1 MSLVDSTIIA
11 ATVSAIVAFVIL
23 VISNFLIHPRRW
35 KRNLKVKTL
44 ERRLEVYGALLT
56 ILDSM
61 AEKAKRQA
69 KEEEKYEPH
78 TMENPY
84 DYYRLSKIFERENYL
99 LSDKL
104 SQLWLQFIQRD
115 TYFAV
120 YRPIKEGHGLLDA
133 NFTDMHALVRKEYA
147 ELKQQYKKI
156 TGIQL

>member
-23 VISNFLIHPRRW
+23 VISNFLIFPRRW
-35 KRNLKVKTL
+35 KRNLKVKNL

-69 KEEEKYEPH
+69 KGGEKYEPH
-78 TMENPY
+78 TMENPF
-84 DYYRLSKIFERENYL
+84 DYHRLLKIFERENYL

-120 YRPIKEGHGLLDA
+120 YRSLKEGHGLLDA
-133 NFTDMHALVRKEYA
+133 NFADMHTLVREEYA

-156 TGIQL
+156 TGIRL